1 MKIPIF
7 RFSWLEY
14 YSKQNIFL
22 KILKYCYGTLFLHSR
37 VVARFLFRSLEF
49 EKNEIVLDIGCGD
62 GNFANW
68 ISFHVGCK
76 VIGIDRLP
84 QRIQLAKITAQ
95 RYKLPN
101 EFLCLDIEKE
111 EINFK
116 KEYFDKILMIDV
128 LEHFKNPRKIIQR
141 VSVWLKGGGILFIS
155 TPAKNQNRIFL
166 HGYKNTFDY
175 GEDQH
180 FFEGFDIRTLINWL
194 KENGFTG
201 EIRAT
206 YIFYEVYQFT
216 WELSELI
223 RKRSKIFYSILLPL
237 FELLTF
243 LDRPL
248 PFSKGRG
255 NGIII
260 IAKK

>member
-37 VVARFLFRSLEF
+37 VVARFLFRNLEF

-84 QRIQLAKITAQ
+84 QRIRLAKITAQ

-128 LEHFKNPRKIIQR
+128 LEHFRNPRKIIQKAAI
-141 VSVWLKGGGILFIS
+141 WLKRGGVLFIS
-155 TPAKNQNRIFL
+155 TPSKDQNRIFF
-166 HGYKNTFDY
+166 HSYKNTFDY

-180 FFEGFDIRTLINWL
+180 FFEGFDISALINWL
-194 KENGFTG
+194 KESGFTG
-201 EIRAT
+201 EIKAN
-206 YIFYEVYQFT
+206 YIFYGLYQFV

-223 RKRSKIFYSILLPL
+223 RKRGKILYSILLPL

-243 LDRPL
+243 LDHIF
-248 PFSKGRG
+248 PFNKKG

-260 IAKK
+260 LAQK